1 MPNDD
6 VEKVSPA
13 HPAVNQMEYQVE
25 VPLSGTNPSFNLHQS
40 CHSVSASIS
49 ISLASTALQTAQL
62 IPASP
67 ESSVFSVAQTAA

>member
-25 VPLSGTNPSFNLHQS
+25 VPLLAHCG
-40 CHSVSASIS
+40 IS
-49 ISLASTALQTAQL
+49 
-62 IPASP
+62 
-67 ESSVFSVAQTAA
+67 